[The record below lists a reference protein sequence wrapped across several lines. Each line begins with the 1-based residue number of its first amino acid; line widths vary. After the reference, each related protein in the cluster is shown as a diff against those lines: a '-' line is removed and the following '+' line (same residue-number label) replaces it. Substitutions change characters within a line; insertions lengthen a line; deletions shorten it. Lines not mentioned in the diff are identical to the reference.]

1 VTGSHLLVT
10 NDFPPKIGGIQSYLH
25 ELWRRLPPE
34 RTTVLTTSYPGAA
47 EWDARQPFRVVRA
60 GVPFLAPIPPVRRQI
75 EALAD
80 EIDADIVLLDPAW
93 PLGALGPELSR
104 PYGVIL
110 HGAEVTVPARLP
122 VAQLPLR
129 RTMRQ
134 ASLVIAAGEYP
145 AAQGR
150 FSAGRPIDAVI
161 VPPGVDI
168 ERFRPLTPPEWREA
182 RRRHGIADATVLIL
196 GVSRLVTRK
205 GFDVLIKAA
214 AELHDADASL
224 DFAVLIAGDGRD
236 RPRLEKL
243 IAATGAPVR
252 LLGRVAD
259 DELPALYG
267 AADVFTMLCRDRW
280 GGLEQE
286 GFGIVFL
293 EAAAAGVPSIA
304 GASGGS
310 AEAVTHGQTGFVLDD
325 PTSVPDL
332 REVLERLVRQPELC
346 RRMGTAARQ
355 RVEREFAYDILA
367 GRLGAAL
374 GAVTVARTK
383 SASVTAD
390 PPAVPALRPRVPAS
404 TAPVSPGS
412 SIAGAAPG
420 NGARR
425 GASGPAEPAV
435 DPATRPAR
443 GTAPGAR
450 VSAAGGTPP
459 ARPRSGRIDLRTG
472 LSEPVGDLRD
482 VVGAPDEQPVDVG
495 DVLFDWGPELT
506 SRPAQG
512 RWTNR
517 MGRRGRG
524 HRDRVGDEHDG
535 AGRPPHAAP

>member
-10 NDFPPKIGGIQSYLH
+10 NDFPPKIGGIQSYLY

-75 EALAD
+75 EELAD
-80 EIDADIVLLDPAW
+80 EVDADIVLLDPAW

-168 ERFRPLTPPEWREA
+168 DRFRPLTPADWRTA
-182 RRRHGIADATVLIL
+182 RRRYGISDDTVLIL

-214 AELHDADASL
+214 AELQDVDAGL

-236 RPRLEKL
+236 RSRLEKL

-252 LLGRVAD
+252 LLGRVPD
-259 DELPALYG
+259 DELPTLYG
-267 AADVFTMLCRDRW
+267 AADVFAMLCRDRW

-293 EAAAAGVPSIA
+293 EAAAAGVPAIA
-304 GASGGS
+304 GSSGGS
-310 AEAVTHGQTGFVLDD
+310 AEAVADGQTGFVLDD
-325 PTSVPDL
+325 PTSVAAL
-332 REVLERLVRQPELC
+332 RDVLERLVRQPELC

-355 RVEREFAYDILA
+355 RVERDFAYHILA
-367 GRLGAAL
+367 GRLAAAL
-374 GAVTVARTK
+374 GAVTVARREAAPP
-383 SASVTAD
+383 SPDPQVASGVSPLIPASTVPVA
-390 PPAVPALRPRVPAS
+390 PAVPGAQGNGGRRS
-404 TAPVSPGS
+404 GGRGS
-412 SIAGAAPG
+412 GGAGTRGAAAAP
-420 NGARR
+420 
-425 GASGPAEPAV
+425 
-435 DPATRPAR
+435 
-443 GTAPGAR
+443 APGALR
-450 VSAAGGTPP
+450 TAVPGRGP
-459 ARPRSGRIDLRTG
+459 ARPRSGRVDLRTG
-472 LSEPVGDLRD
+472 LTEPVGDLRD
-482 VVGAPDEQPVDVG
+482 VVGTPDEHPVDVG
-495 DVLFDWGPELT
+495 TVLFDWGPELT
-506 SRPAQG
+506 SRPTRG

-517 MGRRGRG
+517 MGRRGRSHRERTADG
-524 HRDRVGDEHDG
+524 HDPADH
-535 AGRPPHAAP
+535 PPHPGP